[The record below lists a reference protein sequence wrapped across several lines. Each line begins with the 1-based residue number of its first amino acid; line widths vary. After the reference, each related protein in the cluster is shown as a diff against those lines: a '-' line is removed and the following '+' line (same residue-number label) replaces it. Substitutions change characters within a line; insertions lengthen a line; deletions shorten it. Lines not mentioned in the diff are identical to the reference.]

1 MKLIPL
7 MPQAS
12 CTKQG
17 LENQPA
23 PDHVVVEIG
32 SVQTQPG
39 GLDVWDW
46 ERFVSS
52 WDSLGGSLL
61 PPSVLAEAI
70 PVTHLH
76 LPERKW

>member
-7 MPQAS
+7 VSQTS
-12 CTKQG
+12 CSWQG
-17 LENQPA
+17 LENEPA
-23 PDHVVVEIG
+23 PDHAAVEIG

>member
-12 CTKQG
+12 CSQQDP
-17 LENQPA
+17 ENQPA
-23 PDHVVVEIG
+23 PDHAEVEIG
-32 SVQTQPG
+32 NVQTRPG

-52 WDSLGGSLL
+52 WDSLGGTLL